1 MARVNELRGRR
12 GGEVAGDQVARAG
25 EDRILTIPNALS
37 LVRLCCIPLFLWML
51 LRPHRAGWYPAGLL
65 LGGLGATDWVDGF
78 VARRFH
84 QVSTLGKVLDPV
96 ADRALLAVAAI
107 SIIAVGALPL
117 WVAIAA
123 LAREAF
129 VAGGFL
135 YVAAAGGRRMDVQ
148 WAGKAGTFGLMCA
161 LPLFLGGH
169 ANDDWHQVAEVLAWV
184 CTIPGLI
191 FGYYSAVTYIPKAR
205 AALAEARLQRQ
216 QEPAA

>member
-1 MARVNELRGRR
+1 MARVGELRGRR
-12 GGEVAGDQVARAG
+12 GGEVAGAGAARAA
-25 EDRILTIPNALS
+25 EDRILTIPNAITLI
-37 LVRLCCIPLFLWML
+37 RLCCIPLFLWML

-84 QVSTLGKVLDPV
+84 QVSTVGKVLDPV

-107 SIIAVGALPL
+107 SIIAVGAVPL

-123 LAREAF
+123 LVREAV

-169 ANDDWHQVAEVLAWV
+169 ANDDWHQIAEALAWA
-184 CTIPGLI
+184 CAIPGLA
-191 FGYYSAVTYIPKAR
+191 FGYYSVLTYIPRAR
-205 AALAEARLQRQ
+205 AVLAEARQRQ
-216 QEPAA
+216 QEPPA